1 MFQQTKLSDVVNYET
16 CIIHCSDDESLLISL
31 KDLDSWKTLLTAAAI
46 RNHRP
51 LLDLAEH
58 AKEGEIPSVSYH
70 RKYRSLL
77 TMKRKF
83 EKIAQTTVAGENI
96 PESNDERGELELED
110 LVGKNQ
116 IRAEIIP
123 KYRYFEIALPENVQ
137 LYINTA
143 LAWDNIDRLEETLSG
158 AGTSNRVNGIAV
170 RARHFGPN
178 LPPPPGIEQAR
189 TRKRSIDPAVS
200 LVVPPYNAA
209 NAAIHAR
216 EHWWR

>member
-1 MFQQTKLSDVVNYET
+1 MYDFNYCFVPTDQTQRRRYET
-16 CIIHCSDDESLLISL
+16 CIIYCSDDESLLISP
-31 KDLDSWKTLLTAAAI
+31 KDLNSWKILLTAAAI

-116 IRAEIIP
+116 VRAELIR
-123 KYRYFEIALPENVQ
+123 KYAFFVKRKLDLRKGQ
-137 LYINTA
+137 
-143 LAWDNIDRLEETLSG
+143 DLEML
-158 AGTSNRVNGIAV
+158 
-170 RARHFGPN
+170 
-178 LPPPPGIEQAR
+178 
-189 TRKRSIDPAVS
+189 
-200 LVVPPYNAA
+200 
-209 NAAIHAR
+209 
-216 EHWWR
+216 